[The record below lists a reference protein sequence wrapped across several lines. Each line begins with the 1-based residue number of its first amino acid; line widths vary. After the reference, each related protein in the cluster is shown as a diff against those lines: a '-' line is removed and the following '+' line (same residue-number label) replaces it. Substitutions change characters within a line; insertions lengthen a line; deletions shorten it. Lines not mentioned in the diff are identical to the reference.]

1 VKVCFVDHL
10 WVEKLGI
17 MQLIACLR
25 RAGHECSYV
34 LDDEVGRVR
43 RQVAA
48 TGAKVVCFS
57 VTTGMH
63 TWALGVAE
71 ELKRS
76 LGATILFGGPHTTY
90 FPDAVDHPA
99 VDYVCVGEGDRAIV
113 EAVDA
118 IARGEEPRGV
128 AGIAGKGWKNEVGRL
143 EESLDGLPWADREI
157 VYRYDFMRRSPFKS
171 FIVSRGC
178 PYHCSF
184 CYIDAERALYK
195 GKGKFVRFR
204 SPEST
209 VDEIEWVHRRWGV
222 KLVSFEDDL
231 LTINRKWV
239 RRFCEI
245 YARRLR
251 LPFNL
256 NARADDMD
264 EEMCEALAD
273 AGAYCVAFG
282 VESGDEEM
290 RNRVLNKELD
300 DETIVGAAAR
310 MHKYGIKL
318 LTYNMVGLPGES
330 LEMALKTIELNRR
343 IGADL
348 CRYTLYE
355 PYAGTALSD
364 DLIARGQA
372 VADAGA
378 SSFNQYLTSPLKQ
391 EGMRELENLQKFF
404 YLLVRVPQLEPLV
417 RRLIKLPPNAAFTA
431 VFWATYASVLRKYLM
446 LSYPRLFTLGARS
459 VRHWFQ

>member
-1 VKVCFVDHL
+1 VKIAFVDHL

-17 MQLIACLR
+17 LQLVALLK
-25 RAGHECSYV
+25 RAGHRCSIV
-34 LDDEVGRVR
+34 LDDDVARVVARVR
-43 RQVAA
+43 ALA
-48 TGAKVVCFS
+48 PDLVCFS
-57 VTTGMH
+57 ATTGMH
-63 TWALGVAE
+63 TWALEVASA
-71 ELKRS
+71 LKRV
-76 LGATILFGGPHTTY
+76 LDVTILVGGPHTTY
-90 FPDAVDHPA
+90 FPDTVSHPA
-99 VDYVCVGEGDRAIV
+99 VDYVCVGEGDRACV
-113 EAVDA
+113 EAADA
-118 IARGEEPRGV
+118 LSRGEVPRDV
-128 AGIAGKGWKNEVGRL
+128 AGLRGKDFENPVGRL
-143 EESLDGLPWADREI
+143 IENLDELPWADREEI
-157 VYRYDFMRRSPFKS
+157 YRYDFLRRSPFRS

-184 CYIDAERALYK
+184 CYIDAERELYK

-209 VDEIEWVHRRWGV
+209 VEEIAWVHRNWPT

-239 RRFCEI
+239 FKFCEI
-245 YARRLR
+245 YAQKLR
-251 LPFNL
+251 LPFNI

-282 VESGDEEM
+282 VESGDEEL
-290 RNRVLNKELD
+290 RNKVLNKELD
-300 DETIVGAAAR
+300 DATIVDAAAR
-310 MHKYGIKL
+310 MKRHGIRF

-330 LEMALKTIELNRR
+330 VEMAWKTIALNRR

-364 DLIARGQA
+364 ELLRT
-372 VADAGA
+372 GA
-378 SSFNQYLTSPLKQ
+378 LTAPTGDSSFNQYLTSPLR
-391 EGMRELENLQKFF
+391 GPAVRELENLQKFF
-404 YLLVRVPQLEPLV
+404 YLMVRVPELEPLV
-417 RRLIKLPPNAAFTA
+417 RRLIKLPPNPAFTA
-431 VFWATYASVLRKYLM
+431 VFWATYASVLRRYLM
-446 LSYPRLFTLGARS
+446 LSYPRLLTLGARS